1 MPKPATNP
9 NLSKTSSMDWP
20 HELLEAVKAKAR
32 DEDENVSS
40 LIRRVMAEYVG
51 WLGPT
56 RNITGYGER

>member
-9 NLSKTSSMDWP
+9 SLSRTSSMDWP
-20 HELLEAVKAKAR
+20 HELLEAVKNKAR

-51 WLGPT
+51 WSGPT